1 MLNEI
6 EEFKAYTQFPKYSA
20 NGKRDMSFLG
30 RFTFDMLIKQIGLH
44 RVLTI
49 IARGYMFETETPDID
64 RARRVLQAWCSLPA
78 EKKDDWKA
86 NTNFSELHDSFPEL
100 VDKDGCGWFYRHIHN
115 ICNFVRNNPNN
126 VSKTTISKCETLRKG
141 FDKEW
146 EKKVIRFQI
155 PIFSSS
161 TKGSWI
167 LRFDDILAD
176 ALELGKIKNNDF
188 SLSDSI
194 KDYIERN
201 VLTPSARPAAELL
214 IKYYIA
220 NKLDDSDKV
229 VLPVT
234 NFDAYFGNGNF
245 SKKWLPK
252 ELDSVI
258 IRDPQ
263 SNGVS
268 RYTLHENLI
277 SLILPKGA
285 AEQFRCTF
293 LIARNAA
300 YKPRQ
305 IGCVGFVGRGRV
317 LTQFFV
323 SRQIRRIWA
332 DQVLP

>member
-6 EEFKAYTQFPKYSA
+6 EEFNAYTQFPKYCA

-30 RFTFDMLIKQIGLH
+30 RFTFDMLIKQIGLN

-49 IARGYMFETETPDID
+49 IARGYMYASDTPDIE
-64 RARRVLQAWCSLPA
+64 RTRCALQAWCSLPT

-86 NTNFSELHDSFPEL
+86 NTNFSELYDIFPE
-100 VDKDGCGWFYRHIHN
+100 F
-115 ICNFVRNNPNN
+115 
-126 VSKTTISKCETLRKG
+126 VSKTTIKKCDTLKKG

-146 EKKVIRFQI
+146 EKKVIRFQV
-155 PIFSSS
+155 PIFSPS

-167 LRFDDILAD
+167 MRFDDILAD
-176 ALELGKIKNNDF
+176 ALELGKLKNNDF
-188 SLSDSI
+188 SLPDGI

-214 IKYYIA
+214 VKYYIA
-220 NKLDDSDKV
+220 NKPNDSDKV
-229 VLPVT
+229 VLPIT
-234 NFDAYFGNGNF
+234 NIDAYFGNGNF

-277 SLILPKGA
+277 KLI
-285 AEQFRCTF
+285 
-293 LIARNAA
+293 
-300 YKPRQ
+300 
-305 IGCVGFVGRGRV
+305 
-317 LTQFFV
+317 
-323 SRQIRRIWA
+323 
-332 DQVLP
+332 

>member
-6 EEFKAYTQFPKYSA
+6 EEFKAYTKFPKYCA
-20 NGKRDMSFLG
+20 TGKRDMSFLG

-49 IARGYMFETETPDID
+49 IARGYMYATDTPDIE
-64 RARRVLQAWCSLPA
+64 RTRCALQAWCSLPT

-86 NTNFSELHDSFPEL
+86 NTNFSELYDIFPEL
-100 VDKDGCGWFYRHIHN
+100 VDKDGCGWFYRHVHN
-115 ICNFVRNNPNN
+115 IYDYVRNNPDS
-126 VSKTTISKCETLRKG
+126 VSKTTIKKCDTLKKG

-146 EKKVIRFQI
+146 EKKVIRFQV
-155 PIFSSS
+155 PIFSPS

-167 LRFDDILAD
+167 MRFDDILAD
-176 ALELGKIKNNDF
+176 ALELGKLKNNDF
-188 SLSDSI
+188 SLPDGI

-214 IKYYIA
+214 VKYYIA
-220 NKLDDSDKV
+220 NKPNDSDKV
-229 VLPVT
+229 VLPIT
-234 NFDAYFGNGNF
+234 NIDAYFGNGNF

-277 SLILPKGA
+277 KLI
-285 AEQFRCTF
+285 
-293 LIARNAA
+293 
-300 YKPRQ
+300 
-305 IGCVGFVGRGRV
+305 
-317 LTQFFV
+317 
-323 SRQIRRIWA
+323 
-332 DQVLP
+332 

>member
-30 RFTFDMLIKQIGLH
+30 RFTFDMLLKQIGLN

-49 IARGYMFETETPDID
+49 IARGYMFETDTPDID
-64 RARRVLQAWCSLPA
+64 RARCALQAWCSLPT

-86 NTNFSELHDSFPEL
+86 NTNFRELNESFPEL
-100 VDKDGCGWFYRHIHN
+100 VDTNGCGWFYRHVHN
-115 ICNFVRNNPNN
+115 ICDFVKNNPVS
-126 VSKTTISKCETLRKG
+126 VSKTTIKKSDTLRKG

-146 EKKVIRFQI
+146 EKKVIQFQV
-155 PIFSSS
+155 PIFSPS
-161 TKGSWI
+161 TKGQWI

-176 ALELGKIKNNDF
+176 ALELGGLKNKDF
-188 SLSDSI
+188 SLSGGI
-194 KDYIERN
+194 KDYIERS
-201 VLTPSARPAAELL
+201 VLTPSA
-214 IKYYIA
+214 
-220 NKLDDSDKV
+220 
-229 VLPVT
+229 T
-234 NFDAYFGNGNF
+234 NIDAYFGNGNF

-277 SLILPKGA
+277 SLI
-285 AEQFRCTF
+285 
-293 LIARNAA
+293 
-300 YKPRQ
+300 
-305 IGCVGFVGRGRV
+305 
-317 LTQFFV
+317 
-323 SRQIRRIWA
+323 
-332 DQVLP
+332 

>member
-30 RFTFDMLIKQIGLH
+30 RFTFDMLLKQIGLN

-49 IARGYMFETETPDID
+49 IARGYMFETDTPDID
-64 RARRVLQAWCSLPA
+64 RPT

-86 NTNFSELHDSFPEL
+86 NTNFRELNESFPEL
-100 VDKDGCGWFYRHIHN
+100 VDTNGCGWFYRHVHN
-115 ICNFVRNNPNN
+115 ICDFVKNNPVS
-126 VSKTTISKCETLRKG
+126 VSKTTIKKSDTLRKG

-146 EKKVIRFQI
+146 EKKVIQFQV
-155 PIFSSS
+155 PIFSPS
-161 TKGSWI
+161 TKGQWI

-176 ALELGKIKNNDF
+176 ALELGGLKNKDF
-188 SLSDSI
+188 PLSDSI

-220 NKLDDSDKV
+220 NKPDDSDKV
-229 VLPVT
+229 VLPST
-234 NFDAYFGNGNF
+234 NIDAYFGNGNF

-268 RYTLHENLI
+268 RYTLHEKLI
-277 SLILPKGA
+277 QIL
-285 AEQFRCTF
+285 
-293 LIARNAA
+293 
-300 YKPRQ
+300 
-305 IGCVGFVGRGRV
+305 
-317 LTQFFV
+317 
-323 SRQIRRIWA
+323 
-332 DQVLP
+332 

>member
-1 MLNEI
+1 MLNEP

-20 NGKRDMSFLG
+20 NGKRDTAFLS

-49 IARGYMFETETPDID
+49 IARGYMFESETPDIE
-64 RARRVLQAWCSLPA
+64 RAKRALQAWCSLPT

-86 NTNFSELHDSFPEL
+86 NTNFSKLQDSFPDL
-100 VDKDGCGWFYRHIHN
+100 VDINGRGWFYRHVHN
-115 ICNFVRNNPNN
+115 ICSFVKNNPGS
-126 VSKTTISKCETLRKG
+126 VSKTTVSKCDLLRKG

-146 EKKVIRFQI
+146 EKKVFQFQV
-155 PIFSSS
+155 PIFSN
-161 TKGSWI
+161 TTIGSWI

-176 ALELGKIKNNDF
+176 ALELGMLKNKDF

-194 KDYIERN
+194 SEYIKTH
-201 VLTPSARPAAELL
+201 VAPSARPAAELL
-214 IKYYIA
+214 VKYYIA
-220 NKLDDSDKV
+220 NKPNDNDKV

-234 NFDAYFGNGNF
+234 NFDAYFGNGTF

-252 ELDSVI
+252 EFDSII

-277 SLILPKGA
+277 KLI
-285 AEQFRCTF
+285 
-293 LIARNAA
+293 
-300 YKPRQ
+300 
-305 IGCVGFVGRGRV
+305 
-317 LTQFFV
+317 
-323 SRQIRRIWA
+323 
-332 DQVLP
+332 

>member
-6 EEFKAYTQFPKYSA
+6 EVFKAYTQFPKYCA
-20 NGKRDMSFLG
+20 NGKRDMSLLG

-49 IARGYMFETETPDID
+49 LARGYMFETDTTDID
-64 RARRVLQAWCSLPA
+64 CARCALLAWCSLPT

-100 VDKDGCGWFYRHIHN
+100 VDTNGCGWFYRHVHN
-115 ICNFVRNNPNN
+115 ICDFVRNNPDHF
-126 VSKTTISKCETLRKG
+126 SKTTISKCDILRKG

-146 EKKVIRFQI
+146 GKKFIQFQV
-155 PIFSSS
+155 PIFSPS

-176 ALELGKIKNNDF
+176 ALELGELKNNDL
-188 SLSDSI
+188 SLSDGI
-194 KDYIERN
+194 KEYIEKN

-220 NKLDDSDKV
+220 NKPYDSDKV

-234 NFDAYFGNGNF
+234 NIDAYFGNGNF
-245 SKKWLPK
+245 SKKWLPR

-277 SLILPKGA
+277 SLI
-285 AEQFRCTF
+285 
-293 LIARNAA
+293 
-300 YKPRQ
+300 
-305 IGCVGFVGRGRV
+305 
-317 LTQFFV
+317 
-323 SRQIRRIWA
+323 
-332 DQVLP
+332 